1 MSPSERFWA
10 SRLRWRLHGAWQW
23 PAFALFT
30 LLDAL
35 LLDALPPLGAA
46 RMDLVLGVLIATF
59 ANLFLVGAVA
69 PFLTKRLAQRRE
81 AALAG
86 AGADPA
92 QPPPPG
98 AEVYPA
104 PPPPPPE
111 AAREVLQDRVATALL
126 AAGLLAVL
134 VSGLANRPLTVSETD
149 ATVEV
154 GRQLRAYVVR
164 SGSHELNRNLDTA
177 NTRRL
182 SEGFFRV
189 CVARDDRRRFVCL
202 FIDTDK
208 DPTEVKRDPSAEPN
222 SEFAR

>member
-1 MSPSERFWA
+1 
-10 SRLRWRLHGAWQW
+10 
-23 PAFALFT
+23 
-30 LLDAL
+30 
-35 LLDALPPLGAA
+35 
-46 RMDLVLGVLIATF
+46 
-59 ANLFLVGAVA
+59 
-69 PFLTKRLAQRRE
+69 
-81 AALAG
+81 
-86 AGADPA
+86 
-92 QPPPPG
+92 
-98 AEVYPA
+98 
-104 PPPPPPE
+104 
-111 AAREVLQDRVATALL
+111 
-126 AAGLLAVL
+126 L

-182 SEGFFRV
+182 SDGFFRV

>member
-1 MSPSERFWA
+1 MTSSERFWA

-30 LLDAL
+30 LVDGVVLDQ
-35 LLDALPPLGAA
+35 LPPLGAT

-69 PFLTKRLAQRRE
+69 PFLTRRLSARRE
-81 AALAG
+81 LAPTAASASR
-86 AGADPA
+86 
-92 QPPPPG
+92 
-98 AEVYPA
+98 AER
-104 PPPPPPE
+104 PPPE
-111 AAREVLQDRVATALL
+111 AEREVLQDRVATALL

-154 GRQLRAYVVR
+154 GRELRSYVVR
-164 SGSHELNRNLDTA
+164 SGSEELNRNLETA
-177 NTRRL
+177 NTIRL

-189 CVARDDRRRFVCL
+189 CIARDDRRRYVCL
-202 FIDTDK
+202 LVDTSK
-208 DPTEVKRDPSAEPN
+208 DPTEVRRDRDARPN
-222 SEFAR
+222 AAFAR